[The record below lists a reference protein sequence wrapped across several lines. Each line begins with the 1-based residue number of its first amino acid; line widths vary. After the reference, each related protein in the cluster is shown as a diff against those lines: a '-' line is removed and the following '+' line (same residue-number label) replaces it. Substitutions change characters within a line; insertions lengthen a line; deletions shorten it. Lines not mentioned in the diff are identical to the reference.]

1 MGFGLAI
8 FFSAFGVNAPLDQ
21 PKPSVIAVN
30 SSMKVS
36 FEVTVLF
43 VMSRKFQ
50 LVEAGGR
57 SGEVV
62 LHHVNIQLVSGKHI
76 PSYPELQ

>member
-1 MGFGLAI
+1 
-8 FFSAFGVNAPLDQ
+8 
-21 PKPSVIAVN
+21 
-30 SSMKVS
+30 MKVS

-57 SGEVV
+57 SGEVA
-62 LHHVNIQLVSGKHI
+62 HHVNTQLVSGSTFHPIQNCNSSPRMLVDAFKKEKKSI
-76 PSYPELQ
+76 FI